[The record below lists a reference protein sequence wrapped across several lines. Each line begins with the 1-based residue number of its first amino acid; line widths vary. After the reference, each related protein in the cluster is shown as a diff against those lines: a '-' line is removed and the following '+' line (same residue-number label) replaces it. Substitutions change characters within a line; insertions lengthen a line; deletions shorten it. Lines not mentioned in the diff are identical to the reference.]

1 MPSFSLHPNDRASFA
16 RLGEGM
22 SSDLS
27 RELPG
32 LRSTE
37 GEVGSEPWP
46 QPWPSRPEVALPG
59 PGAVPRYTH
68 QPPCS
73 FFMPPS
79 AKTPVT
85 QT

>member
-37 GEVGSEPWP
+37 G
-46 QPWPSRPEVALPG
+46 
-59 PGAVPRYTH
+59 
-68 QPPCS
+68 
-73 FFMPPS
+73 
-79 AKTPVT
+79 
-85 QT
+85 